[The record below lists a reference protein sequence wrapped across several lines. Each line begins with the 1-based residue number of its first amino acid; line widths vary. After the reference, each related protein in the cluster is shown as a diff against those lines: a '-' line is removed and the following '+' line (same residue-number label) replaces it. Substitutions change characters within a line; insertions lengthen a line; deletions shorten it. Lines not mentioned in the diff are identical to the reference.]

1 MSIGSLG
8 ASFLGMLLGGQP
20 QSARE
25 SGPALQTQQHEG
37 QDASSSLHKKRLQT
51 VLAGSGMIYFPEIPQ
66 FKC

>member
-8 ASFLGMLLGGQP
+8 SPFLGMLLGGQP
-20 QSARE
+20 QSAANSAACR
-25 SGPALQTQQHEG
+25 PRFLVF
-37 QDASSSLHKKRLQT
+37 HKKRLQT

>member
-8 ASFLGMLLGGQP
+8 APFLGMLLGGQP
-20 QSARE
+20 QSRE
-25 SGPALQTQQHEG
+25 SDPSLRTQQHEG
-37 QDASSSLHKKRLQT
+37 QDSLSSLHKKRLQT

>member
-8 ASFLGMLLGGQP
+8 SPFVGMLLGGQP

-25 SGPALQTQQHEG
+25 SDPSLRTQQHAG
-37 QDASSSLHKKRLQT
+37 QDSSSLHKKSLQT